1 MEFFQCMFLLF
12 CSVETMIKKQLCF
25 ECSTIDGVFNHLGV
39 T

>member
-1 MEFFQCMFLLF
+1 MYVPSGWF
-12 CSVETMIKKQLCF
+12 CLRVETMIKKQLCF